1 MVNAAASLPTGSD
14 PICGTCDIQATV
26 RAPRRI
32 NIGRLLEA
40 SRRRRANL
48 PFGFC
53 SHVRRACNSIADEAT
68 AAPSLPRFVRAIVI
82 ACEENLSR
90 GGLARLLACLHLN

>member
-32 NIGRLLEA
+32 NIGLLLEA
-40 SRRRRANL
+40 SRQRRRICHRVFA
-48 PFGFC
+48 
-53 SHVRRACNSIADEAT
+53 
-68 AAPSLPRFVRAIVI
+68 RAIVI

-90 GGLARLLACLHLN
+90 GGLARLLACPHLN

>member
-53 SHVRRACNSIADEAT
+53 SHVRRACNSIADEAA

-90 GGLARLLACLHLN
+90 GGLARLLACPHVN